1 MKRELVVLAITSF
14 FILNAYNDGKYMKY
28 VQDGQKYIKM
38 IGIAFAGMSIYLYMK
53 KSPEN
58 SRSFIQQAT
67 NVVRFMPSG
76 SEIGNYTKY
85 LDMTSGD
92 GYQSGPSPSSVGGG
106 SQLPEDVLENR
117 LKSSGK
123 QGGTKRSVSE
133 TKKKYVAANQNW
145 KCQHCQNQLPAWFE
159 VDHITRLEFGG
170 SNNVDNLVALCRDCH
185 GKKTAME
192 KF

>member
-1 MKRELVVLAITSF
+1 
-14 FILNAYNDGKYMKY
+14 
-28 VQDGQKYIKM
+28 
-38 IGIAFAGMSIYLYMK
+38 MK

-67 NVVRFMPSG
+67 NVIRYMPMGNSM
-76 SEIGNYTKY
+76 SNYTQY
-85 LDMTSGD
+85 MDMTSGD
-92 GYQSGPSPSSVGGG
+92 GYISHPMANSN

-117 LKSSGK
+117 LKNSGK
-123 QGGTKRSVSE
+123 QGTKRSVSE

-145 KCQHCQNQLPAWFE
+145 KCQHCQNQLPAWSE
-159 VDHITRLEFGG
+159 VDHITRLEYGG

-192 KF
+192 NF